1 MQELVNVNSQH
12 IQNRGP
18 WIYFGGP
25 GYISGALDIFH
36 LSYMIMTFD
45 KCKCYTHYF
54 YFWMF
59 DVPTRFLFVYYLFV
73 CLLFVR
79 VCDILISL
87 CVCICRSVRTFSIN
101 IDLNIYWNLPPI
113 KKAAPPWDLTKKL
126 TNFMR

>member
-79 VCDILISL
+79 DILISL